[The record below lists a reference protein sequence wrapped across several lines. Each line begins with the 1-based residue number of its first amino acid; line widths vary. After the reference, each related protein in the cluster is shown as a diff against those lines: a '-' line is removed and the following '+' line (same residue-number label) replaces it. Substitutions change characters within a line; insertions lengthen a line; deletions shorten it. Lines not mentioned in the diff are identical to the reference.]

1 MITVEAEYDLTDPEL
16 IGVKITD
23 RDIVEE
29 LVKNELAVGDVVIG
43 THITTDIAEKVYT
56 DSAYFNFSAAAGI
69 TGLRI
74 RAKDAPSDGTD
85 TTVGISSI
93 TIEAA

>member
-29 LVKNELAVGDVVIG
+29 LVKNEL
-43 THITTDIAEKVYT
+43 ITSFEQNDGFVSLIVTC
-56 DSAYFNFSAAAGI
+56 
-69 TGLRI
+69 
-74 RAKDAPSDGTD
+74 SDY
-85 TTVGISSI
+85 
-93 TIEAA
+93 